1 MIIAALAGMQR
12 LLIDPETAFSIA
24 ADLADGRADGPEA
37 LEAME
42 YAKKL
47 AM

>member
-12 LLIDPETAFSIA
+12 LLIDPGTALSIA

-42 YAKKL
+42 YVRKL

>member
-12 LLIDPETAFSIA
+12 LLTDPTKAFVVA

-37 LEAME
+37 REAME
-42 YAKKL
+42 YARRL